1 MTVPNENDAAKI
13 SLATDPMVGNPM
25 ESPASITDS
34 TIYIT
39 DSAVNRLRVLRQ
51 QEQAK
56 NPEAKYLLRIS
67 VLSGGCYGFQY
78 NFDFVTEMLPN
89 ELCFTFEDLSV
100 VTDEVSYELLKDVTL
115 DYVQELIGAAF
126 TLRNP
131 NSDASCGCGNSFSI

>member
-1 MTVPNENDAAKI
+1 MRA
-13 SLATDPMVGNPM
+13 
-25 ESPASITDS
+25 PASITDS

-39 DSAVNRLRVLRQ
+39 DGAVNRLRVLRT

-56 NPEAKYLLRIS
+56 NPEAKCLLRIS

-78 NFDFVTEMLPN
+78 KFDFATDTLPD
-89 ELCFTFEDLSV
+89 ELCFTFEDLIV
-100 VTDEVSYELLKDVTL
+100 VTDEVSFELLKDVTL